1 MNKYTIIGAY
11 SGGETYY
18 ECVEAASPIQAIGKS
33 FNVSEEDEA
42 PPETIYAV
50 IEGHHKEVG
59 LTSLGFLYPVNEND
73 AYDLNVWEGIA
84 P

>member
-1 MNKYTIIGAY
+1 MNKYTIIGTY

-18 ECVEAASPIQAIGKS
+18 ECVEAESPVQAMGNA

-42 PPETIYAV
+42 PPESIHAV

-59 LTSLGFLYPVNEND
+59 LSALGYVYPVNEND
-73 AYDLNVWEGIA
+73 AGDL
-84 P
+84 